1 MAKKRYKIEDIP
13 LNELN
18 EWGYPKSDLWEFA
31 GFTKGAA
38 RYHDRAIKFWAGGE
52 GIAVGFKEDEKND
65 E

>member
-1 MAKKRYKIEDIP
+1 M
-13 LNELN
+13 NELN